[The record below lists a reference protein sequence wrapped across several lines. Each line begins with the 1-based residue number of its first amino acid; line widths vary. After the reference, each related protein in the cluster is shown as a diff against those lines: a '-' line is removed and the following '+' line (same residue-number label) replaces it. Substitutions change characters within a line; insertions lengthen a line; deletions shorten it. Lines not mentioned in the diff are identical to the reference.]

1 MGDVN
6 NGDIRP
12 RRQRGR
18 NVVGGSRV
26 VGSAEEAFRGRL
38 GRNILVEEG
47 SGRQRAISVL
57 AGCIV
62 CLFCITA
69 WSDSGRCESGW
80 NELGGGS
87 FRNHNLADAETFS
100 VITGEQES
108 SGKHIRA
115 ESSEAVCD
123 NGVHRRTISGKRLRE
138 GSTGVIERGGLVVCE
153 KSNRTAMS
161 LLRASSSPAKEE
173 MVGNLLHGDNS
184 EQSRDVDLRGSYPSN
199 GTSELQLLHSLC
211 GRI

>member
-26 VGSAEEAFRGRL
+26 VGSSEEAFRGRA

-47 SGRQRAISVL
+47 NGRQRITGVL

-62 CLFCITA
+62 CLFCITT

-80 NELGGGS
+80 NKLGGGS
-87 FRNHNLADAETFS
+87 FGSHNLADAETFT
-100 VITGEQES
+100 VIIGKQES
-108 SGKHIRA
+108 SGKHIRV
-115 ESSEAVCD
+115 ESCEAVCD
-123 NGVHRRTISGKRLRE
+123 NGVHRRAISGKRLRE
-138 GSTGVIERGGLVVCE
+138 GNTGVIERGGLVVCE
-153 KSNRTAMS
+153 ESNRTAMS
-161 LLRASSSPAKEE
+161 LLRASSSPAEEE
-173 MVGNLLHGDNS
+173 MVGNLLHRDNP
-184 EQSRDVDLRGSYPSN
+184 EQSRDGGLRGSYAAN